1 MYLILSPHQRCW
13 AEEMISMIKSLSGA
27 YTAMSACHLNTKA
40 PPLPAANPPCTS
52 SPPCLHSPS
61 KLCISALGGKHY
73 TGLAQG
79 SIALDILRW
88 PLAVILFMARVSSS
102 TFIRTSAEG
111 EARES
116 CFFFIS
122 ERKTKKTTRNQKKKM
137 CQDLLMFYSVNQRC
151 YLTQVPYVIFIT
163 LMIPKITKD
172 FFSLHGLYEWCS
184 KMWCMCPLPPI
195 SCLFFPSPFSSS
207 FSPSHLHSTHAPPL
221 CVLLLHLCSD
231 YSSIDSHTDVAIGRC
246 AELALDTHN
255 QPCWCLWG
263 TTTLL
268 VMWSVVV
275 HNRNTLLST
284 ALLTGKAFSLV
295 H

>member
-1 MYLILSPHQRCW
+1 MLPH
-13 AEEMISMIKSLSGA
+13 
-27 YTAMSACHLNTKA
+27 
-40 PPLPAANPPCTS
+40 
-52 SPPCLHSPS
+52 
-61 KLCISALGGKHY
+61 
-73 TGLAQG
+73 
-79 SIALDILRW
+79 
-88 PLAVILFMARVSSS
+88 SSS
-102 TFIRTSAEG
+102 IRD
-111 EARES
+111 
-116 CFFFIS
+116 FYHFDD
-122 ERKTKKTTRNQKKKM
+122 TK
-137 CQDLLMFYSVNQRC
+137 DNQRFF
-151 YLTQVPYVIFIT
+151 LIARPLWVVFKDVMYVS
-163 LMIPKITKD
+163 P
-172 FFSLHGLYEWCS
+172 
-184 KMWCMCPLPPI
+184 PPI